1 MRDNAVWITGI
12 GAATPLGNNLASF
25 ADNLLAGKSAT
36 RKVIDRQGEQ
46 ATESVGTEV
55 GPIDCPAGIDTARF
69 LNFSRLE
76 QMALWCAAQALHDG
90 RLFDERRDLRIGIVL
105 GLGGEWYRHWG
116 LDAHRGGDQIF
127 DPPRDR
133 VSLVEFLRGQLQL
146 QGPTSAIGAACAS
159 GNFALALGRRWVA
172 QGLVDVCLAGSSD
185 NACPITR
192 ANFANLRAL
201 TRRVDDP
208 EHACRPFDMD
218 RDGLVMGEGGVV
230 FALEAAG
237 HARRRG
243 REPYAEVAGFGA
255 SSDAA
260 HMIIPS
266 DDPRPAAAAM
276 QAALADAGLTAAE
289 VDYINAHATST
300 TVGDRAEARAV
311 HLVFGPHTASTPIS
325 STKSMT
331 GHLVSAAAAIEAL
344 ACVAAIQRQSVPPT
358 INLDRPDPEC
368 DLCHVPNK
376 ALQRAVKV
384 TLSNSFGFG
393 GSNTSLILR
402 KAA

>member
-1 MRDNAVWITGI
+1 
-12 GAATPLGNNLASF
+12 
-25 ADNLLAGKSAT
+25 
-36 RKVIDRQGEQ
+36 
-46 ATESVGTEV
+46 
-55 GPIDCPAGIDTARF
+55 
-69 LNFSRLE
+69 
-76 QMALWCAAQALHDG
+76 
-90 RLFDERRDLRIGIVL
+90 
-105 GLGGEWYRHWG
+105 
-116 LDAHRGGDQIF
+116 
-127 DPPRDR
+127 
-133 VSLVEFLRGQLQL
+133 VEFLRGQLQL